1 MHTNDTNKNRIRII
15 SINYRAPLCGTK
27 VKRRTK
33 FSSPSILVSIFMAFK
48 EEIEK
53 LNKKLKELESP
64 ELAEKQHQKG
74 KLTARERI
82 NLLLDPGTFV
92 ELNPFVE
99 SRISNFGLEKKKFPG
114 DAVIC
119 GFGKIQG
126 RQVYLFSQDF
136 SKIGGTL
143 GEMHGKKIWNVY
155 DLALKIGCPIIGI
168 YDSGGARIQEG
179 ISALDAYGAIFRTQ
193 VRASGVIPQISIMAG
208 PSAGGACYAPG
219 LSDFIFMVDKISF
232 MFITGP
238 EVIRKVVGQ
247 DISSDELGGAASHS
261 QKSGVSH
268 FVFEGEEDCFLAVKK
283 LLSYL
288 PQNNLENPPRQKS
301 LISEFFEVEERLRLM
316 DIVPEEEE
324 RGYEMKDVISEIFD
338 KNSFFEVQAGFAKNL
353 IIGFARLNGHSIGIA
368 ANQPKILAGALDI
381 NSSDKISR
389 FVRFCDAF
397 NIPLINLVDC
407 PGYLPGKDQE
417 WGGIIRH
424 GAKVLYAF
432 AEASV
437 PKISLILRKAFGG
450 AYIALA
456 SRELGFDKVIAWPS
470 AQIAVM
476 GPEQAVKII
485 FKKEI
490 SESKDP
496 EKFEKEKIAELKE
509 TFLNPERAAKLG
521 QLEMIIHPKDTRI
534 VLIKCLEFLLTKR
547 GEKIPRKHG
556 NIPL

>member
-1 MHTNDTNKNRIRII
+1 MNFEK
-15 SINYRAPLCGTK
+15 
-27 VKRRTK
+27 
-33 FSSPSILVSIFMAFK
+33 
-48 EEIEK
+48 EIEK

-64 ELAEKQHQKG
+64 ELIEKQHQKG

-82 NLLLDPGTFV
+82 NLFLDPGTFV
-92 ELNPFVE
+92 ELDPFVE

-126 RQVYLFSQDF
+126 RPVYLFSQDF

-143 GEMHGKKIWNVY
+143 GEMHGKKILKVY
-155 DLALKIGCPIIGI
+155 DLALKTGCPIIGI

-179 ISALDAYGAIFRTQ
+179 TSALDAYGAIFRTQ
-193 VRASGVIPQISIMAG
+193 VKASGVIPQISIIAG

-219 LSDFIFMVDKISF
+219 LSDFIFMVKGISF

-238 EVIRKVVGQ
+238 EVIRKVTGQ
-247 DISSDELGGAASHS
+247 EISLDELGGAISHS
-261 QKSGVSH
+261 QKSGTAH
-268 FVFEGEEDCFLAVKK
+268 FVFENEKDCFLAVKK
-283 LLSYL
+283 LFSYL
-288 PQNNLENPPRQKS
+288 PQNNLENPPEQKS
-301 LISEFFEVEERLRLM
+301 LISEFFEVEERLRLLE
-316 DIVPEEEE
+316 IVPEEEE
-324 RGYEMKDVISEIFD
+324 KGYEMKDVISEIFD
-338 KNSFFEVQAGFAKNL
+338 KNSFFEVQADFAKNL
-353 IIGFARLNGHSIGIA
+353 IIGFARLNGHSIGII
-368 ANQPKILAGALDI
+368 ANQPKVLAGALDI

-389 FVRFCDAF
+389 FVRFCDTF

-407 PGYLPGKDQE
+407 PGYLPGGEQE

-432 AEASV
+432 SEATC

-450 AYIALA
+450 AYIALV
-456 SRELGFDKVIAWPS
+456 SKELGFDKVIAWPS

-496 EKFEKEKIAELKE
+496 EKFEKEKIAQLRE
-509 TFLNPERAAKLG
+509 TFLNPYQAAKMG
-521 QLEMIIHPKDTRI
+521 QIDIILHPKDTRI
-534 VLIKCLEFLLTKR
+534 TLIKCLESLLNKR
-547 GEKIPRKHG
+547 EPKVARKHG